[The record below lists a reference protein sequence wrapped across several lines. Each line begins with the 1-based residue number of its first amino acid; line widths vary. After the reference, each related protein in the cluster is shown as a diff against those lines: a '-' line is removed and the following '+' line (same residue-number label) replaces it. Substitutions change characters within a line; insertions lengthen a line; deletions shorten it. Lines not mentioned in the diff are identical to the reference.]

1 MPLPAGLA
9 WEDKGIEMN
18 KKRKRKTEM
27 ELRGRMK
34 RESIDKKAQKK
45 CKGNTRR

>member
-1 MPLPAGLA
+1 LNR
-9 WEDKGIEMN
+9 KS
-18 KKRKRKTEM
+18 KKKKELSGRK
-27 ELRGRMK
+27 K